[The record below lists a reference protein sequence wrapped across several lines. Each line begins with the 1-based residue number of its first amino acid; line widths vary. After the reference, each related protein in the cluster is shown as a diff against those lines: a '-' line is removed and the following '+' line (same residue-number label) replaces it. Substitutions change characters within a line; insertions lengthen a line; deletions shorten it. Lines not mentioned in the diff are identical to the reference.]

1 MISAQAQFSWGA
13 GTRGGTGLRK
23 GVGRWVGVSCVVI
36 PIAAQMFFRRVNR
49 LDRDFFEFFFSFTG
63 QIFAH
68 SYSNFTRLKNIWA
81 AIGIT

>member
-1 MISAQAQFSWGA
+1 MRSDSSHSDLVVVRFVYSFRLRTSVFAQ
-13 GTRGGTGLRK
+13 
-23 GVGRWVGVSCVVI
+23 VI